1 MLITFREGAPADIE
15 EYLLYSQPRRACWH
29 AAAGAELQLGEQR
42 YPVTAVGEVAEQN
55 LRELGHITLRFDGH
69 REAEFPGTVHVA
81 GPVPDAIAPGC
92 VLKFVA

>member
-1 MLITFREGAPADIE
+1 MSHLTRVLLVEDDAILRASLES
-15 EYLLYSQPRRACWH
+15 YLGLVGYA
-29 AAAGAELQLGEQR
+29 
-42 YPVTAVGEVAEQN
+42 VTAVGDVAEQN